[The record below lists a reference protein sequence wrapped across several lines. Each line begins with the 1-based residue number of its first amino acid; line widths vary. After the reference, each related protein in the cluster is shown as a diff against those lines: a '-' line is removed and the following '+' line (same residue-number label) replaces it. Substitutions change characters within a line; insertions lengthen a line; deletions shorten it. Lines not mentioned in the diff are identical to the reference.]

1 MIVILFCLA
10 NVDETEQG
18 INHFDNNNSS
28 SSSSRDSRDSIVSK

>member
-18 INHFDNNNSS
+18 INHFDNNNN
-28 SSSSRDSRDSIVSK
+28 SRDSRDSVVSK